1 MRTREEVQS
10 IVGELCAGLRK
21 LFPGEEMDVILFGSY
36 ARETAD
42 DGSDIDVMILLDA
55 PRPSLAEKNW
65 QVGEI
70 AAELLLEHGVLVSPI
85 VENREYFEQNV
96 RTLPFFRSIQTEGV
110 KISA

>member
-1 MRTREEVQS
+1 MRTREEVLS
-10 IVGELCAGLRK
+10 IVRELCADLRR
-21 LFPGEEMDVILFGSY
+21 LFPGEIMDVILFGSY

-42 DGSDIDVMILLDA
+42 EGSDIDVMILLDES
-55 PRPSLAEKNW
+55 RQRLAEKSW

-85 VENREYFEQNV
+85 VENREYFDQNV
-96 RTLPFFRSIQTEGV
+96 QTLPFFKCIQSEGV